1 MGKAHGTSRWPCS
14 SGRGGYGVELTYK
27 GEQHLTVV
35 FLTVTVAGL
44 FLSMEGNKEDKRERG
59 RREGIENEGRKKET
73 KMGRK
78 FD

>member
-1 MGKAHGTSRWPCS
+1 M
-14 SGRGGYGVELTYK
+14 ELTYK

-35 FLTVTVAGL
+35 FLTVTVIGL